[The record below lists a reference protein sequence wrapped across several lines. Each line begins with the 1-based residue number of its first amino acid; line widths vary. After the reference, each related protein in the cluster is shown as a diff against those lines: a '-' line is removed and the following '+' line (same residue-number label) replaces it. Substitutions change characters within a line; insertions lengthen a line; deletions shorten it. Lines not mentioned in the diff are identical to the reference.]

1 MQFDG
6 AGKSAI
12 GKPEGAPQSPGNK
25 GSGET
30 MMGWKSRTALGVLG
44 AVVVVGGVVAVRTA
58 TFKAPAVVDPAS
70 ANLAAAR
77 PVDVARAAAN
87 LGAAVRFQT
96 VSHQDKAD
104 DQPAEWD
111 KLHAWLQT
119 TYPAAHAAMRREV
132 IAEHTLVYTWTGSN
146 PALPPVVL
154 MAHQDVVPI
163 TPGSEK
169 SWTHP
174 PFDGV
179 VADGAVWGRGAID
192 DKGSLVTLF
201 EALDNLAAGGFK
213 PVRTVIIVSGH
224 DEEVRGVGARA
235 AAALLKSRGIKAQ
248 FVLDEGMVVVAD
260 HPVTGGPAAI
270 IGTAE
275 KGYATLK
282 VTAPAIG
289 GHSSAPPPETG
300 VATLSRAVLAITD
313 KPFPMTFSGP
323 GADMLKALAPHASPT
338 VKMAAANTWL
348 FSPLLVKVTAKTP
361 AGAAMLHTT
370 IAPTMLKGSP
380 KENVLPQDATAWI
393 NYRIAPGDTS
403 AKVMAQAK
411 SAVGDLPVEL
421 TWTKTPDEPSKVSS
435 TTSDSWRTLAG
446 LAAVESQAPVTPGLV
461 TAGTDSRYLASV
473 ADDVYRFQPL
483 VLKVE
488 ETKMIHGTD
497 EHVSLANVERMV
509 RFYQRLVE
517 TAGGR

>member
-1 MQFDG
+1 MG
-6 AGKSAI
+6 IAGKA
-12 GKPEGAPQSPGNK
+12 GL
-25 GSGET
+25 
-30 MMGWKSRTALGVLG
+30 TAVGLVL
-44 AVVVVGGVVAVRTA
+44 AVAGVVAVRTA
-58 TFKAPAVVDPAS
+58 TFKPPATVDPAS
-70 ANLAAAR
+70 VRLAAAR
-77 PVDVARAAAN
+77 PLDVNKAAAN
-87 LGAAVRFQT
+87 LAHAVRFQT

-119 TYPAAHAAMRREV
+119 TYPAAHKAMTREV
-132 IAEHTLVYTWTGSN
+132 IAGHTLVYTWTGSN
-146 PALPPVVL
+146 PSLAPIVL
-154 MAHQDVVPI
+154 MAHQDVVPV
-163 TPGSEK
+163 TPGSEG

-174 PFDGV
+174 PFEGV

-201 EALDNLAAGGFK
+201 EALDGLAAGGFK

-235 AAALLKSRGIKAQ
+235 AASLLKSRGIKAQ
-248 FVLDEGMVVVAD
+248 FVLDEGMAVVAD
-260 HPVTGGPAAI
+260 HPVTGKPAAI

-275 KGYATLK
+275 KGYATMK
-282 VTAPAIG
+282 VVAPAVG

-300 VATLSRAVLAITD
+300 VATLARAVLEITD
-313 KPFPMTFSGP
+313 HPFPMKFAGP
-323 GADMLKALAPHASPT
+323 GADMLKAIAPHASLP
-338 VKMAAANTWL
+338 VKVFAANTWL

-403 AKVMAQAK
+403 AKVMGQAK
-411 SAVGDLPVEL
+411 DAVGKLPVQL
-421 TWTKTPDEPSKVSS
+421 SWVKTPDEPSPISS
-435 TTSDSWRTLAG
+435 TSSDAWKVLAG
-446 LAAVESQAPVTPGLV
+446 LAADESKAPVVPGLV
-461 TAGTDSRYLASV
+461 TAGTDSRYLAPV
-473 ADDVYRFQPL
+473 AVDVYRFQPL
-483 VLKVE
+483 LLKVD
-488 ETKMIHGTD
+488 ETKMIHGTN
-497 EHVSLANVERMV
+497 EHISLANVDRMV

-517 TAGGR
+517 TAASR

>member
-1 MQFDG
+1 MG
-6 AGKSAI
+6 IAGKA
-12 GKPEGAPQSPGNK
+12 GL
-25 GSGET
+25 
-30 MMGWKSRTALGVLG
+30 TAVGLVL
-44 AVVVVGGVVAVRTA
+44 AVAGVVAVRTA
-58 TFKAPAVVDPAS
+58 TFKAPAAVDPAS
-70 ANLAAAR
+70 ARLAVAR
-77 PVDVARAAAN
+77 PLDVARASAN
-87 LGAAVRFQT
+87 LGQAIRFQT
-96 VSHQDKAD
+96 ISHQDRAD

-119 TYPAAHAAMRREV
+119 TYPAAHAAMQREV
-132 IAEHTLVYTWTGSN
+132 VAEHGLVYTWTGSN
-146 PALPPVVL
+146 PALAPIVL
-154 MAHQDVVPI
+154 MAHQDVVPV
-163 TPGSEK
+163 TPGSEG

-179 VADGAVWGRGAID
+179 IADGAVWGRGAID

-201 EALDNLAAGGFK
+201 EAVESLAAGGFK

-224 DEEVRGVGARA
+224 DEEVRGTGARA

-248 FVLDEGMVVVAD
+248 FVLDEGMVVVED
-260 HPVTGGPAAI
+260 HPVTGKPTAI

-282 VTAPAIG
+282 ITAPAVG

-300 VATLSRAVLAITD
+300 VATLARAVLAITD
-313 KPFPMTFSGP
+313 KPFPMRFSGP
-323 GADMLKALAPHASPT
+323 GADMLKSIAPHASPV

-348 FSPLLVKVTAKTP
+348 FAPLLVQVTAKTP

-403 AKVMAQAK
+403 DKVMARAK
-411 SAVGDLPVEL
+411 DAVGRLPVEL
-421 TWTKTPDEPSKVSS
+421 AWTKKPEEPSRVSS
-435 TTSDSWRTLAG
+435 TESEAWKTLAG
-446 LAAVESQAPVTPGLV
+446 LAADESRAPVVPGLV
-461 TAGTDSRYLASV
+461 TAGTDSRYLAPV

-483 VLKVE
+483 VLTID

-497 EHVSLANVERMV
+497 EHISLANVERMV

-517 TAGGR
+517 TAATR